1 MALLEESGAG
11 PDLVGN
17 APPRQLDLELQR
29 LVVRPVENGEVGEL
43 LSLVV
48 PLQQALA
55 DEAGLVGDVRQR
67 DDGREPPGLAGGR
80 ELLGKL
86 LLVVGDRGVG
96 ERQDLGRRT
105 IVARQPERLR
115 LRVALREAE
124 DVLERGAAERV
135 DRLRVVADDRDVLL
149 DARHPVDDLS
159 LQTVGVL
166 VLVDEDVIVRSTELR
181 GRLRHL
187 VEQPLPHQQEVVV
200 VTGVAEP
207 LALAVALEDR
217 DDLRLELG
225 EVGRVLGEDLGER
238 PARVDRERVE
248 VEQDVA
254 LREAPL
260 ERRDFA
266 VGGRGLE
273 HLAGVLGVEDREVG
287 AEPQPRPEPAQDPV
301 PDGVESPAHEA
312 AGVDGQ
318 QRLDPAEHLLRGL
331 VGEGQEQDA
340 RGIEARTRSAARR
353 DRRGCASSR
362 SPAPAIT
369 RIGPPSART
378 TSRCSSF
385 KSRS

>member
-1 MALLEESGAG
+1 MSDASDPRPRSRASAVERAKRRERIRPASDRLPDGRGRALPDAREEFQRALPGQLVLRVHDDPQEREDVLDVALLEEARAG

-48 PLQQALA
+48 PLEQALA

-96 ERQDLGRRT
+96 ERKDLGRRT
-105 IVARQPERLR
+105 VVARQPEGLR

-166 VLVDEDVIVRSTELR
+166 VLVDEDVIVRSTR
-181 GRLRHL
+181 
-187 VEQPLPHQQEVVV
+187 
-200 VTGVAEP
+200 A
-207 LALAVALEDR
+207 A
-217 DDLRLELG
+217 
-225 EVGRVLGEDLGER
+225 R
-238 PARVDRERVE
+238 PPP
-248 VEQDVA
+248 
-254 LREAPL
+254 AP
-260 ERRDFA
+260 RRA
-266 VGGRGLE
+266 AASTSAGGRRS
-273 HLAGVLGVEDREVG
+273 HR
-287 AEPQPRPEPAQDPV
+287 RCR
-301 PDGVESPAHEA
+301 A
-312 AGVDGQ
+312 AC
-318 QRLDPAEHLLRGL
+318 
-331 VGEGQEQDA
+331 A
-340 RGIEARTRSAARR
+340 RGSAGRPRRSPSRARR
-353 DRRGCASSR
+353 SGARARRG
-362 SPAPAIT
+362 PE
-369 RIGPPSART
+369 
-378 TSRCSSF
+378 
-385 KSRS
+385 